1 MLSPLF
7 FAAAIFLS
15 VAADAQP
22 GSEVRIRVVAHPSTA
37 IATLTRAEVSAI
49 FMKRTR
55 SWPDG
60 SEIVPVDQHPR
71 SRARQHFSRAVHGKS
86 VAYVTRYWQRL
97 IFSGRSVP
105 PREEADDEAV
115 LAFVRATPGAIGYVD
130 ASIAG
135 TEDVRIIEVT
145 P

>member
-22 GSEVRIRVVAHPSTA
+22 GPEVRIRVVAHASTA
-37 IATLTRAEVSAI
+37 ISTLTRAEVSAI

-60 SEIVPVDQHPR
+60 SEIVPVDQQPR
-71 SRARQHFSRAVHGKS
+71 SRAREHFSRAVHGKS

-97 IFSGRSVP
+97 IFSGRNVP

-115 LAFVRATPGAIGYVD
+115 IAFVRATPGAIGYVD
-130 ASIAG
+130 GSVAG
-135 TEDVRIIEVT
+135 TEGVRVVEVT